1 MSTLTQRAGI
11 VPRWTDLPLTRA
23 CKAYFL
29 LGQNARGMWVIRE
42 STGAKAGVFVSREA
56 AMRFARLESAEEHF
70 AVVHVPDRME
80 FDYAAQHP

>member
-1 MSTLTQRAGI
+1 
-11 VPRWTDLPLTRA
+11 
-23 CKAYFL
+23 
-29 LGQNARGMWVIRE
+29 MWVIRE

-70 AVVHVPDRME
+70 AVVHVPDGME